1 VRATAGANATAD
13 LSPFRRQFTIIDRKV
28 IPGQLIGPPVSAQLF
43 TLASPLDRMHVHAQ
57 VSENDVGKVRPGLSA
72 TFTVYAY
79 TEEEARFAGQIREIR
94 QSTNVH
100 GAVFYDTVIDVANQ
114 RDPKTNGW
122 RLRPGMTAA
131 VDIIL
136 RKHTNV
142 WKVPT
147 AALSLQLDEHYQ
159 TEAARSKVAQWQ
171 TRKDRDDWKPVWILD
186 AQGKPWPMFFRLGG
200 RNSSGETGIEDGQYA
215 EVLEWETHWDSKP
228 DPANR
233 ATYAQAITAAPEVR
247 KRGFIEPNVKVF

>member
-1 VRATAGANATAD
+1 
-13 LSPFRRQFTIIDRKV
+13 
-28 IPGQLIGPPVSAQLF
+28 
-43 TLASPLDRMHVHAQ
+43 MHVHAQ
-57 VSENDVGKVRPGLSA
+57 VSENDVGKVRPRLSA

-79 TEEEARFAGQIREIR
+79 PEEEARFRGEVREIR

-114 RDPKTNGW
+114 RDPKTNEW

-131 VDIIL
+131 VDIVL

-159 TEAARSKVAQWQ
+159 TEAARSKLVQWQ
-171 TRKDRDDWKPVWILD
+171 SRKDHDDWKPVWILD
-186 AQGKPWPMFFRLGG
+186 SQGKPWPVFLRIGG
-200 RNSSGETGIEDGQYA
+200 RNPSGETGIEDGQYA
-215 EVLEWETHWDSKP
+215 EVLEWEPHSDAKP

-233 ATYAQAITAAPEVR
+233 ATYVQAITAAPVIR